1 MDSMRERDRER
12 ENARHWQDGDLLRRL
27 YGLEPEG
34 AASDGHLTSC
44 GECSGRWEA
53 LRLARTETLS
63 EAGVGLVAE
72 TRLLEQRRALWA
84 RIDHPHRFWFSKWA
98 PVAATAVM
106 LVAGF
111 VLMHPARPLPAPV
124 SQASSQSRSNAA
136 APISDAEL
144 FSDLSAMASPAAP
157 QAAEPIRGLFED
169 SNSEEEGSF

>member
-1 MDSMRERDRER
+1 MDSMRERDREPD
-12 ENARHWQDGDLLRRL
+12 NARHWEDGDLLRRL

-34 AASDGHLTSC
+34 AASDEHLASC

-53 LRLARTETLS
+53 LRLARAETLS
-63 EAGVGLVAE
+63 EAAGGLVPE
-72 TRLLEQRRALWA
+72 PRLLEQRRALWA

-106 LVAGF
+106 LVTGF
-111 VLMHPARPLPAPV
+111 VLMHPARPLSAPV
-124 SQASSQSRSNAA
+124 SQTRSQTASIAA

-157 QAAEPIRGLFED
+157 QAAEPIRGLFEN